1 MIFSNVPRIRLLD
14 DMTPMHKIEN
24 VGRDLGH
31 DHLYLKREDLMSIGM
46 GGNKLRSLE
55 FWIGEAIATKSDVLL
70 VQGMPQSNQ
79 CRLAAVAAAKCGMKC
94 VIFHNATEPKQYNGN
109 ILLNKILGTETH
121 FVGKIPETERTKLL
135 LEHKAKLE
143 SEGQRPYVIG
153 DPYVGA
159 LGYVNAAFEILHQAE
174 QQHIDLKH
182 VFICGSA
189 GPTEAG
195 LAFGFSLFGKSIKM
209 HMITVEYDIPKL
221 KCIISDIFDH
231 LEKRLEVKRQA
242 DIDDFVAFY
251 DEYLGGGYEKS
262 TPESI
267 AAIKYLAAKEGIFI
281 EDVYNSKVFGGMT
294 DILRKKIIPT
304 DEPVCCAIAG
314 GTTALFGQTQL
325 F

>member
-1 MIFSNVPRIRLLD
+1 MIFSNIPRIRLLHD
-14 DMTPMHKIEN
+14 ITPLHKIEN
-24 VGRDLGH
+24 VGKDLEH
-31 DHLYLKREDLMSIGM
+31 DSIFLKRDDLMNIGM

-55 FWIGEAIATKSDVLL
+55 FWIGEAISKESDVLL

-79 CRLAAVAAAKCGMKC
+79 CRLAAVAAAKCGMRC
-94 VIFHNATEPKQYNGN
+94 IVFHNANPPEQYNGN
-109 ILLNKILGTETH
+109 VLLNKILGTETY
-121 FVGKIPETERTKLL
+121 FVGKITEEERTKLL

-143 SEGQRPYVIG
+143 REGLRPYVIG

-159 LGYVNAAFEILHQAE
+159 MGYVNAAFELVHQAE

-195 LAFGFSLFGKSIKM
+195 LAFGLSLFGKSIKV
-209 HMITVEYDIPKL
+209 HMISVEYEIPKL
-221 KCIISDIFDH
+221 KGIISDIFDN
-231 LEKRLEVKRQA
+231 LEKRLEVKRQTE
-242 DIDDFVAFY
+242 IDDFIEFY

-267 AAIKYLAAKEGIFI
+267 GAIKYLASKEGIFI

-294 DILRKKIIPT
+294 DILRKKVIPAQ
-304 DEPVCCAIAG
+304 DPVCCVITG
-314 GTTALFGQTQL
+314 GTPALFGQAQY